1 MIKRYVL
8 VLAPEDD
15 EQATSRIV
23 HWVESQRVALASNCT
38 LLTSKNVARSLRAI
52 EEEGENEEKDLQEY
66 GGLEQTT
73 VSKFDVEILGPVSA
87 NPLDCV
93 HLPFGKD
100 VEGGDDEEDE
110 NNNKSVNT
118 GDSFKVDKLTDLLA
132 VSRVLLSPQDFVG
145 VAYFSDTRS
154 LNTISQ
160 TSITNLQRIC
170 TQCNIPFATNEV
182 TATLCLQASTKNR
195 RMAVLLFNPVAG
207 QRPAATDLKEIYSLL
222 GHAFNIKVVYTE
234 KDIDV
239 AEQATGVVEWIHGH
253 KEKYLATV
261 GNVDE
266 YVQPLLI
273 ASGGDGTVSAI
284 AGATIDSGITVG
296 VIPRGTC
303 VSFFCPIQMFFFH
316 NVYNQQSLTNHSF
329 FCLLFHIINRMPSLW
344 HLGFQRTYLVHVG
357 TFFWGKNVE
366 SMEPQSP
373 SQPQIQILKEIFV
386 TALALRPL
394 HGSITQVLDLKRGLS
409 TTQQEN

>member
-1 MIKRYVL
+1 MIKRYFL
-8 VLAPEDD
+8 VLAPADD
-15 EQATSRIV
+15 EQSTSRIV
-23 HWVESQRVALASNCT
+23 QWVHSQRVALASNCT
-38 LLTSKNVARSLRAI
+38 LLTSKDVSRSLRAI

-73 VSKFDVEILGPVSA
+73 VSKFDIEILGPISA

-93 HLPFGKD
+93 HLPWGED

-110 NNNKSVNT
+110 SNNKSGNT
-118 GDSFKVDKLTDLLA
+118 NDLFKVDKLTDLLA

-239 AEQATGVVEWIHGH
+239 AEQAAGVVEWIHGH
-253 KEKYLATV
+253 KQKFLATV

-303 VSFFCPIQMFFFH
+303 VSLFLSVLLFVFH
-316 NVYNQQSLTNHSF
+316 LVYNQHSLTYHSF
-329 FCLLFHIINRMPSLW
+329 FCLLLHTINRMPSLW
-344 HLGFQRTYLVHVG
+344 HLEFRRTSLVHAG

-366 SMEPQSP
+366 SMELQSP
-373 SQPQIQILKEIFV
+373 FQSQVQMLRAMLV
-386 TALALRPL
+386 TALALRRL
-394 HGSITQVLDLKRGLS
+394 HGSITQVLDLKPGLL